1 VNTQQETITSSYPFP
16 SGPFVIMI
24 LNCLDCAARSRSAV
38 TTRELPWASTVH
50 PSWTKEWP
58 ISAIFD
64 LLASD
69 MPAKFSPRRINSS
82 LQASNSYTEQG
93 SQQ

>member
-1 VNTQQETITSSYPFP
+1 MDMLNINNFAVISYPFP

-24 LNCLDCAARSRSAV
+24 LNCLDCAALSSSAV
-38 TTRELPWASTVH
+38 TTLLLPCARTVQ
-50 PSWTKEWP
+50 PSCTKEWP

-69 MPAKFSPRRINSS
+69 IPAKFSPLRINSN
-82 LQASNSYTEQG
+82 LHASNS
-93 SQQ
+93 